1 MTDILRELEGIFFDG
16 VTSRDQA
23 NDLLVRCYNAI
34 IDLQA
39 QLPKPKSEGKWGM
52 ARLWRSWM
60 ESTAEYMAFKGAVMP
75 MFIDKDGTMR
85 GERKFNKQDAHELFT
100 IKWLGTDN
108 KGSRLSWARKP
119 ADGETIADQ
128 GQRFHALQRHEQW
141 MTERGIKFI
150 NPREGEFASLC
161 AMADGLN

>member
-1 MTDILRELEGIFFDG
+1 MKELLAKLEQVMQTG
-16 VTSRDQA
+16 VTTRDQA
-23 NDLLVRCYNAI
+23 NDLLARCYNAI
-34 IDLQA
+34 TDLQD
-39 QLPKPKSEGKWGM
+39 QLPKPKTEGKWGM
-52 ARLWRSWM
+52 ARLWRAWM
-60 ESTAEYMAFKGAVMP
+60 SSTAEYMAYQGAVMP
-75 MFIDKDGTMR
+75 LYIDKDGNMSGKR
-85 GERKFNKQDAHELFT
+85 AFNAEDAHELFT

-108 KGSRLSWARKP
+108 EGNRLSWKRSP
-119 ADGETIADQ
+119 ADGQVIADQ